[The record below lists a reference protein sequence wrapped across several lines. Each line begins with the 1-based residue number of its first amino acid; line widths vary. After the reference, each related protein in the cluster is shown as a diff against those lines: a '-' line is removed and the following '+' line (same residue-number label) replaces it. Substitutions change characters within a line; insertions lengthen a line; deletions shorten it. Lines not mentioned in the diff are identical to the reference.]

1 MSKIPMSRPAQSVSA
16 PAENTVGPSWK
27 PIIIYTALAF
37 GLGWMMFIPGLLLN
51 AGPTTLIGTIFS
63 TTFMWTPAVAAAAVV
78 RFIEKKPLFST
89 LKISLKGVWR
99 KTLLWSLLSIP
110 IAFILILASLGSS
123 ALLGTYHFDLMNLS
137 EFQKVLEASGQ
148 TGLTTSQVWDAFWPR
163 IAGVIPMLFLAGMVG
178 ALGEE
183 IGWHAW
189 LYPRLRDRLGVTAS
203 LALTAIIWGLWHAPA
218 ILLGH
223 NYPDNP
229 QLGVLMFIITC
240 AGLTIPIQL
249 LMNWG
254 GSVWAAA
261 SAHAAIN
268 AIAPALLIFAPL
280 NDVNHPYDP
289 VAAAF
294 TGGGGWP
301 VVAILFIAGAI
312 ILKRDNTS
320 QPSTPAAG

>member
-1 MSKIPMSRPAQSVSA
+1 
-16 PAENTVGPSWK
+16 
-27 PIIIYTALAF
+27 
-37 GLGWMMFIPGLLLN
+37 
-51 AGPTTLIGTIFS
+51 
-63 TTFMWTPAVAAAAVV
+63 
-78 RFIEKKPLFST
+78 
-89 LKISLKGVWR
+89 
-99 KTLLWSLLSIP
+99 
-110 IAFILILASLGSS
+110 
-123 ALLGTYHFDLMNLS
+123 
-137 EFQKVLEASGQ
+137 
-148 TGLTTSQVWDAFWPR
+148 
-163 IAGVIPMLFLAGMVG
+163 MLFLAGMVG

-240 AGLTIPIQL
+240 
-249 LMNWG
+249 G

-294 TGGGGWP
+294 TGWGGWP
-301 VVAILFIAGAI
+301 VVAILVIAGAI
-312 ILKRDNTS
+312 LLTRDNTS

>member
-1 MSKIPMSRPAQSVSA
+1 MSKIPMSRPARSVSA
-16 PAENTVGPSWK
+16 PAENAIGRSWK

-37 GLGWMMFIPGLLLN
+37 SLAWMMYIPAWLLGLN
-51 AGPTTLIGTIFS
+51 IHDAIFTTVY
-63 TTFMWTPAVAAAAVV
+63 MWTPAVAAAVVV
-78 RFIEKKPLFST
+78 RFIEKKPLFAT
-89 LKISLKGVWR
+89 LKLSLKGVWK

-110 IAFILILASLGSS
+110 LAFFLALATLGSS
-123 ALLGTYHFDLMNLS
+123 ALLGTYHFDLTNLS

-148 TGLTTSQVWDAFWPR
+148 TGLTTPQVWEAIWPR
-163 IAGVIPMLFLAGMVG
+163 LAILLPLFVNFIPGT
-178 ALGEE
+178 LGEE

-203 LALTAIIWGLWHAPA
+203 LALTAIIWGLWHAPI

-223 NYPDNP
+223 NYPTNP
-229 QLGVLMFIITC
+229 QLGVFMFIISC
-240 AGLTIPIQL
+240 AGLTVPIQL

-254 GSVWAAA
+254 GSVWAGA
-261 SAHAAIN
+261 SAHASIN
-268 AIAPALLIFAPL
+268 LMGAFLFILVPL
-280 NDVNHPYDP
+280 NDANHPYDA
-289 VAAAF
+289 VSAGI
-294 TGGGGWP
+294 TGWGGWP

>member
-1 MSKIPMSRPAQSVSA
+1 MSQPARSVSA
-16 PAENTVGPSWK
+16 PVENTVGPSWK

-37 GLGWMMFIPGLLLN
+37 SLAWMMYIPAWLLGLN
-51 AGPTTLIGTIFS
+51 IHDAIFTTVY
-63 TTFMWTPAVAAAAVV
+63 MWTPAVAAAVVV
-78 RFIEKKPLFST
+78 RFIEKKPLFAT
-89 LKISLKGVWR
+89 LKLSLKGVWK

-123 ALLGTYHFDLMNLS
+123 ALLGTYHFDLTNLS
-137 EFQKVLEASGQ
+137 EFQEVLETSGQ

-163 IAGVIPMLFLAGMVG
+163 MAGVIPMLFLAGMVG

-240 AGLTIPIQL
+240 AGITVPIQL

-294 TGGGGWP
+294 TGWGGWP
-301 VVAILFIAGAI
+301 VIVILFIAGAI

>member
-1 MSKIPMSRPAQSVSA
+1 MSFGKVLYRTRHKTFHDVSRSLLTGKRNPMSKILMSQPIRSVST
-16 PAENTVGPSWK
+16 PAENTVDRSWK

-89 LKISLKGVWR
+89 LKISLKGVWK

-123 ALLGTYHFDLMNLS
+123 ALLGTYHFDLTNLS
-137 EFQKVLEASGQ
+137 EFQEVLETSGQ

-203 LALTAIIWGLWHAPA
+203 LALTAIIWGL
-218 ILLGH
+218 
-223 NYPDNP
+223 
-229 QLGVLMFIITC
+229 
-240 AGLTIPIQL
+240 
-249 LMNWG
+249 
-254 GSVWAAA
+254 
-261 SAHAAIN
+261 
-268 AIAPALLIFAPL
+268 
-280 NDVNHPYDP
+280 
-289 VAAAF
+289 
-294 TGGGGWP
+294 
-301 VVAILFIAGAI
+301 
-312 ILKRDNTS
+312 
-320 QPSTPAAG
+320 